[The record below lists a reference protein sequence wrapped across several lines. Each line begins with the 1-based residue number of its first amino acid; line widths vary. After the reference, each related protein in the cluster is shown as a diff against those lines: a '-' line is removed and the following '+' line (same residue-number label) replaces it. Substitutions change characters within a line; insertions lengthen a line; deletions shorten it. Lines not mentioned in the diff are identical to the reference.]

1 MLKYKNVSRFVKTV
15 QGVTLNPGE
24 IKEIHG
30 NVNDPSLETVF
41 NDAPEKLSQDS
52 ASSNT
57 QTAQSEPERTRGRR
71 TSKSNIQEVEE

>member
-30 NVNDPSLETVF
+30 NVNDPSFELVF
-41 NDAPEKLSQDS
+41 DDAPEKLSQDLP
-52 ASSNT
+52 SSET
-57 QTAQSEPERTRGRR
+57 QAQTEPERTRGRR
-71 TSKSNIQEVEE
+71 TSKSNAQEVEE